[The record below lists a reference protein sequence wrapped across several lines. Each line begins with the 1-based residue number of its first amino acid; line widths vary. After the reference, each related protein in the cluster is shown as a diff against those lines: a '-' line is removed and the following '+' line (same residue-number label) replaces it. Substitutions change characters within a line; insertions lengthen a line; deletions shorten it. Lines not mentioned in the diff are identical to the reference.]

1 MTGLPAACILPV
13 KRHRDPYA
21 EMLLEER
28 KENGAA
34 VVKINAPRLEARIA
48 DQLAE
53 EIIEAYKPVRALV
66 IDFSGVGFI
75 DSVGM
80 KAVMSVLL
88 YCRKT
93 EGACV
98 LCGVSEDIMSVFVIT
113 RLNRLLPIVD
123 TQAEA
128 LARVL
133 ELKEQSRLRAGNI

>member
-1 MTGLPAACILPV
+1 
-13 KRHRDPYA
+13 
-21 EMLLEER
+21 MLLEER

>member
-13 KRHRDPYA
+13 KRHRDPYT